1 MLDSTANVLRQ
12 GGHDV
17 TSDPA
22 SMSIHLRDL
31 REGLAWSGGHCVTGV
46 TAPAT
51 DWHFAEGTT
60 REGFDEWLCLQNP
73 QGRGPTPPSPS

>member
-1 MLDSTANVLRQ
+1 VSVHSSRPIVCERPMYFLYA
-12 GGHDV
+12 G
-17 TSDPA
+17 
-22 SMSIHLRDL
+22 
-31 REGLAWSGGHCVTGV
+31 AWSGGHCVTGV